1 VETVIAAIQIL
12 CAAGL
17 VLGTVLSVYQL
28 MQRCDERFSFAA
40 ANDFE
45 TGFRRS
51 LRRRSARRRSLRR
64 R

>member
-1 VETVIAAIQIL
+1 VETVIVAIQIL

-17 VLGTVLSVYQL
+17 VLGTVLFVYQL

-45 TGFRRS
+45 TGFRRV
-51 LRRRSARRRSLRR
+51 LRHRSARRSLSRR
-64 R
+64 

>member
-1 VETVIAAIQIL
+1 METVIAAIQIL